1 MLFVMPFVMSEK
13 RSFRRYLRQLLLLD
27 EPPERTARTFGFG
40 VFISFSP
47 FIGLHI
53 VIAMVILLFAK
64 LNRLSFLAGVFSNTP
79 WTVAPMLAL
88 GTGIGAFVLGRDTTL
103 PELSAE
109 TLASGQFWKQ
119 LTSDA
124 WNLLAP
130 FMLGN
135 FILSGVLALAGYAIL
150 KWFLLRYRSKRSGD
164 IVGAA
169 TSG

>member
-1 MLFVMPFVMSEK
+1 MSEK
-13 RSFRRYLRQLLLLD
+13 RSFRRYLREILLLD

-47 FIGLHI
+47 FIGLHTL
-53 VIAMVILLFAK
+53 IAIVILLFVRR
-64 LNRLSFLAGVFSNTP
+64 LNRLSFLAGVFLNTV
-79 WTVAPMLAL
+79 WTVAPLLAL
-88 GTGIGAFVLGRDTTL
+88 GTELGAFVLGKDTAL
-103 PELSAE
+103 PELSTE
-109 TLASGQFWKQ
+109 TLRSGQFWKQ

-135 FILSGVLALAGYAIL
+135 FILSAVLALAGYGIL

-169 TSG
+169 TSE

>member
-1 MLFVMPFVMSEK
+1 MPFAMNDK

-53 VIAMVILLFAK
+53 VIAMVVLLFVK

-103 PELSAE
+103 PELSSE
-109 TLASGQFWKQ
+109 TLRSGEFWKQ

-135 FILSGVLALAGYAIL
+135 FILSGVLALAGYGIL

-169 TSG
+169 TSE

>member
-1 MLFVMPFVMSEK
+1 MSEK
-13 RSFRRYLRQLLLLD
+13 RRFRRYLREILLLD

-40 VFISFSP
+40 VFIAFSP
-47 FIGLHI
+47 FIGLHTL
-53 VIAMVILLFAK
+53 IAIVILLFVK
-64 LNRLSFLAGVFSNTP
+64 LNRLSFLAGVFSNTV

-88 GTGIGAFVLGRDTTL
+88 GTGLGAFVLGSDTAL
-103 PELSAE
+103 PELNAE

-119 LTSDA
+119 LTSDG

-135 FILSGVLALAGYAIL
+135 FILSGVLALVGYAIL

-169 TSG
+169 TSE